1 MCLGCEVFGRW
12 SGDPVRVVPAMAAA
26 KARGLP
32 PLVRR
37 GVAQALAARWWGL
50 LCVATQRLVAQA
62 VLHDAV
68 ADLVTTLLE
77 DPPGIADFP
86 VITL

>member
-12 SGDPVRVVPAMAAA
+12 ADDVVRIVPATAAE

-32 PLVRR
+32 PLIRR
-37 GVAQALAARWWGL
+37 GATQALAARWWGL
-50 LCVATQRLVAQA
+50 LAVATQRLVARA
-62 VLHDAV
+62 VLREAG

-77 DPPGIADFP
+77 DPQGIADLP
-86 VITL
+86 VSAF